1 MEVERRQEMI
11 VVWKQQSAVRQWNK
25 LFSDTLGEGD
35 LTTWHQLK
43 VIASDTR
50 LQCAL
55 NSALDQRAQLF
66 GRQDDAPSFFLPP
79 RQKKMKRSFPTP
91 LSLQQQGRTPT
102 ENTKGVRLSSVLQNS
117 VFSML
122 QGYTDSGKCEFLSF
136 LSAERSV
143 LVHHT
148 YATHTGAPIQASR
161 AWLCTHEV
169 S

>member
-11 VVWKQQSAVRQWNK
+11 IVWKQQSAVGQWNK

-43 VIASDTR
+43 VTASDTR

-91 LSLQQQGRTPT
+91 LSLR
-102 ENTKGVRLSSVLQNS
+102 VRLSSVLQNS

-122 QGYTDSGKCEFLSF
+122 QGYADSGKCEFLSF
-136 LSAERSV
+136 LSAEWSV

-148 YATHTGAPIQASR
+148 YAPHTGAPIQASR

-169 S
+169 D